1 LDRATR
7 FQAPSPENQAALQR
21 AFLFRCRSSA
31 HAVSRLRGF
40 LADEFRIHGIS
51 KWTEAAVLDFISNRF
66 KAHILAARAI
76 PRKSHAP
83 SVPRKED
90 EPEWE
95 PLEEFRPNNEPAV
108 SMRTLVE
115 VEDPPGME
123 THAELDEGPEM
134 DTESAIEDPRNDT
147 EGDSEILDEYRS
159 SPPEYAEDAEDAE
172 DMASHEVGEESDELE
187 EEEA

>member
-7 FQAPSPENQAALQR
+7 FQVPSNGNPSAVQR
-21 AFLFRCRSSA
+21 AFLLRCRGSA
-31 HAVSRLRGF
+31 LALSRLRGF
-40 LADEFRIHGIS
+40 LSDEFRIHGIA
-51 KWTEAAVLDFISNRF
+51 KWTESAVLDYISHRL

-76 PRKSHAP
+76 PRKAHAP
-83 SVPRKED
+83 SVPRKEA

-115 VEDPPGME
+115 VEDPPEME

-134 DTESAIEDPRNDT
+134 DTESAIEEPQDQT
-147 EGDSEILDEYRS
+147 EGDSEVLDEYRS
-159 SPPEYAEDAEDAE
+159 SPPEYAEDAEDEAH
-172 DMASHEVGEESDELE
+172 AESDELE
-187 EEEA
+187 AEEA